1 MSYIVLS
8 LSHHQA
14 PIELLERAAITPSE
28 LDGALAAILG
38 AEPVNEAM
46 VLSTCNRVEVYA
58 HVEKFHAG
66 LDALAQWLGERL
78 DVEQATLAS
87 WVQVE
92 YAEDAIEH
100 MMRVASGLESMVVGE
115 PQILGQLR
123 TAYLEA
129 GDRDAVGRA
138 LHALAQHALR
148 VGKRVQSDLGLAEAG
163 RNLAQVA
170 IELADRDCG
179 GLTGRRALVVGAGA
193 MATLSANALRGYGV
207 EQIDVLNRS
216 YSRAQALAAKVEAT
230 AREFDELDDAL
241 READIVVTALGSSGG
256 IIDVDQLV
264 GVGEITVVDLALPG
278 NVTAEA
284 AALANVRHIGLGEIR
299 DRAGELDL
307 AIDGAGA
314 DQIIAEE
321 VGAFLTKQRSASVAP
336 TIAALRERAREVI
349 EAEVRRLKNRIPDV
363 DDRAMGEIEY
373 TIDRIVDKMLHA
385 PSVKIRESA
394 GTPGGEAY
402 AEALRMLFELNPAES
417 GATGAV
423 AGEVRESVSKLRGER

>member
-28 LDGALAAILG
+28 LDGALETILG

-66 LDALAQWLGERL
+66 LDALAEWLGERL
-78 DVEQATLAS
+78 EVDATTLAS

-129 GDRDAVGRA
+129 GDRDAVGRG

-170 IELADRDCG
+170 VELADRDAG
-179 GLTGRRALVVGAGA
+179 GLAGRRALVVGAGA
-193 MATLSANALRGYGV
+193 MATLAANALRSYGV
-207 EQIDVLNRS
+207 GQIDVLNRS
-216 YSRAQALAAKVEAT
+216 LSRAQALAAKVEAT

-256 IIDVDQLV
+256 VIDVAQLS
-264 GVGEITVVDLALPG
+264 GAGETTVVDLALPG
-278 NVTAEA
+278 NVTGEA
-284 AALANVRHIGLGEIR
+284 AALPQVQHIGLGEIR

-385 PSVKIRESA
+385 PSVKVRESA

-402 AEALRMLFELNPAES
+402 AEALRMLFELNTAES
-417 GATGAV
+417 SATGAV
-423 AGEVRESVSKLRGER
+423 AGEVRKSVSKLRGEG